1 MMLLNGLEGKIMLT
15 KCAVKNNGCKMCE
28 CFPTLFSVFIFA
40 RECYFGCMCEMA
52 IFPPC
57 KQYFLLVKKEALQ
70 KERR

>member
-1 MMLLNGLEGKIMLT
+1 MDVKRMSVSLRFLVSLS
-15 KCAVKNNGCKMCE
+15 CAW
-28 CFPTLFSVFIFA
+28 
-40 RECYFGCMCEMA
+40 ECYFGCMCETA